1 MSAVETLETKPK
13 KFAIPADTEEKPA
26 WKIEDR
32 LYFFCFRLTD
42 GEGSEVW
49 PGLSYHQIGSFQ
61 FEPDKQDHNNDQL
74 LLDTALGTVIFIG
87 PKVGE
92 LYAEMRKGR
101 ADEILADGKAI
112 LRIGIAQKPKK
123 GKEGYKSAATLL
135 LEELHLR

>member
-1 MSAVETLETKPK
+1 MSTVETLATKPK
-13 KFAIPADTEEKPA
+13 KFSIPADTKEKPA

-87 PKVGE
+87 PKVEE

-101 ADEILADGKAI
+101 ADEIQADGKGI
-112 LRIGIAQKPKK
+112 LRIGIAKKPKK
-123 GKEGYKSAATLL
+123 GKEG
-135 LEELHLR
+135 EQ